1 MESKPDF
8 KTIMPEVLVPVT
20 DIDLR
25 ALSEIYD
32 ERDIYLSVYMKSSS
46 AAELDSSRSFIASR
60 FRAMDKSLPA
70 DLRQAF
76 RSTMSLVEESVAS
89 SSWKG
94 ERSRVI
100 FAAEP
105 LSFLHVYR
113 LGLDMEPLVVLDS
126 SPFLLP
132 LARMRDDYEDY
143 GLLLLDPQEARL
155 FTIRSRLL
163 QETSQSSIDLMNKH
177 KKGGWS
183 QMRFSRLRKGAIK
196 SFLAEV
202 VEDLLHLEGLE
213 NMRGLVIAGPAEA
226 KIEIMEMLPFQ
237 IKEKV
242 LGLLDAPMGTTPA
255 DLVEMGDRVAL
266 EKERASGRERS
277 AELRSAV
284 LRGQLYASGA
294 DPVRDALLQGRVKSL
309 LLLDGFEI
317 PGWICESCQYFQEGS
332 QPESCPRCNGRTSR
346 VNLLEELY
354 ELAQKT
360 GAEVEFVEEDEFLR
374 SLGGV
379 GAILRY

>member
-60 FRAMDKSLPA
+60 LKAMDKSLPA

-113 LGLDMEPLVVLDS
+113 LGLEIEPLVVLDS

-132 LARMRDDYEDY
+132 LARLRDDYEDY
-143 GLLLLDPQEARL
+143 GLLLLDSQEARL
-155 FTIRSRLL
+155 FTILSRLL

-183 QMRFSRLRKGAIK
+183 QMRYNRLRKGAIK

-242 LGLLDAPMGTTPA
+242 LGLLDASMGAAPA
-255 DLVEMGDRVAL
+255 ELIEMGDRLAL
-266 EKERASGRERS
+266 EKERTSGRERA